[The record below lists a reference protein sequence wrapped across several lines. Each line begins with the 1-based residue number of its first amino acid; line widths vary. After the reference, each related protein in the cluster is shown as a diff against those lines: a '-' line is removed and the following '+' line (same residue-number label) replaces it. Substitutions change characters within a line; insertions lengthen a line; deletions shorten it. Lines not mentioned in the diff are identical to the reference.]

1 MSKSQIVL
9 GAVTLPYLADDKSEY
24 QMNLPILN
32 GEQLLALIGDDANL
46 TEGYNRI
53 LEAIKDGKVLES
65 TAAPIQD
72 LLDFLA
78 EEIAVAA
85 GLAPTPEEI
94 AAAKQENCFDWLEL
108 LKATDATAEPAAEP
122 TTEEAA
128 EVTEQQ
134 VVATEPAPTEQPSTP
149 AIVNST
155 TPARVTKAV
164 ASTNL
169 IEVLVSAQA
178 ERASIQAKELGA
190 IAAFAK
196 ATAMELEQ
204 FQLEGAEQPA
214 LPTGK

>member
-24 QMNLPILN
+24 QMNLPLLDR
-32 GEQLLALIGDDANL
+32 EQILALIGDDANL
-46 TEGYNRI
+46 TEGYNLI
-53 LEAIKDGKVLES
+53 LAAIKDGKVLES

-108 LKATDATAEPAAEP
+108 LKATDAAEPAAEP
-122 TTEEAA
+122 TTEAAA
-128 EVTEQQ
+128 EVTEQK

-204 FQLEGAEQPA
+204 FQLEGAEQSA